1 MSWMWI
7 SQMASRG
14 MRSSATA
21 GQEPRRGIRP
31 RGTGRRS
38 GDDAED
44 LVLRA
49 LPSSAREQAGE
60 AWRAVEAAAP
70 DVPPFARWDWTELWL
85 VHFGDVVPH
94 EHLIAERD
102 GVPCGAVL
110 LTRST
115 VSRGPLTVRRLHLGT
130 AGEPAGEGVFV
141 EYNGLCAPS
150 AERTAVARALL
161 AHAHRA
167 RGWDELH
174 LDGFDPTHAVPLLA
188 VEPRFTVEQRWSPL
202 LELDQASG
210 DLIDALRSKNVRKGV
225 RRSLRGLLPYTTEWA
240 HDREHAHAILDD
252 LEQLH
257 QQRWRARGEPGA
269 FASPRFRAFHRRLV
283 DRWLPEGRAVV
294 FAVRREGET
303 VAALYGFVVDGIL
316 QLYQG
321 GFRPFEDKK
330 ISVGAAALLLLARA
344 AHERGMAGCEYLAG
358 DYHYK
363 TQLSTSKRPL
373 VWARLVRRRPRA
385 LAIEAARRAK
395 NAVRPRRAGRT
406 SDDDE

>member
-1 MSWMWI
+1 
-7 SQMASRG
+7 MASRA
-14 MRSSATA
+14 MRASATA
-21 GQEPRRGIRP
+21 AQEPRRGIRSR
-31 RGTGRRS
+31 RGAGRRS
-38 GDDAED
+38 RDDED
-44 LVLRA
+44 LILHA
-49 LPSSAREQAGE
+49 LPSSARERASE
-60 AWRAVEAAAP
+60 AWRAVETAAP
-70 DVPPFARWDWTELWL
+70 GVPPFVRWDWTELWL
-85 VHFGDVVPH
+85 KHFGDVVPH
-94 EHLIAERD
+94 EHLIAERG

-141 EYNGLCAPS
+141 EYNGLCAPA

-161 AHAHRA
+161 AHARRA

-174 LDGFDPTHAVPLLA
+174 LDGFAPTHAVPLLA

-210 DLIDALRSKNVRKGV
+210 DLVDALRSKNARKGV
-225 RRSLRGLLPYTTEWA
+225 RRSLRGIWPYTTEWA
-240 HDREHAHAILDD
+240 HDREQAHAILDD

-257 QQRWRARGEPGA
+257 QQRWLARGEPGA

-294 FAVRREGET
+294 FAVRHEGDT
-303 VAALYGFVVDGIL
+303 VAALYGFVVDGTL

-321 GFRPFEDKK
+321 GYRMFEHNKV
-330 ISVGAAALLLLARA
+330 SVGYAALLLLAGA
-344 AHERGMAGCEYLAG
+344 ARERGMTGCEYLVG

-373 VWARLVRRRPRA
+373 IWARLVRRRPRA
-385 LAIEAARRAK
+385 LAIEAARRAR
-395 NAVRPRRAGRT
+395 NTVRPRRAGGR